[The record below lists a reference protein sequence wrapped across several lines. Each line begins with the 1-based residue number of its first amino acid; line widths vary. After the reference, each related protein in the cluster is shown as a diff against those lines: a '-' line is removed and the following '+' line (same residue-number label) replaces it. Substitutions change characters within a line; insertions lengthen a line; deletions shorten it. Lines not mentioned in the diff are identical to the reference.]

1 MKSIEKAINLKSQL
15 DKLRPLSK
23 EAEVAVMQKFR
34 LEWNFHSNSIE
45 GNTLS
50 YGETKALILFGITAQ
65 GKPLKDHFEI
75 SGHDEA
81 LKWIIE
87 IVNEDRPLSETFIRQ
102 LHQLI
107 LKEPYEVDAIT
118 PDGKQTKK
126 KIKIGQYKD
135 TPNHVKTKTGEI
147 FRFASVEETPAM
159 MTSLVDWYKSRIE
172 QKDFN
177 PIIIATQ
184 FHYKFISIHP
194 FDDGNGRTARIL
206 MNFILMQNGYPPV
219 IIKTED
225 KAKYISVLQQADAGI
240 IEPFISFIS
249 DNLSDSIELMIKAA
263 NGESIEEPE
272 DIDKEISILEEK
284 LKTKNQPIKFSKSK
298 KTVLNIFD
306 NSLVPLL
313 NAFTEKA
320 QRFEKFY
327 FENEFTIR
335 YNNKEYNKSNLD
347 DLRPLVDEKTGS
359 LSLIYSYKF
368 FNHTDYKAFNYDS
381 EIHFY
386 FNNIKYN
393 VNNKSDKVKIEKRY
407 SQNLSSTE
415 INDLIN
421 SELRN
426 HKDFIESQ
434 IED

>member
-1 MKSIEKAINLKSQL
+1 MNSLEKAINLKSQL

-23 EAEVAVMQKFR
+23 EAEAAVMQKFR
-34 LEWNFHSNSIE
+34 LDWNFHSNSIE

-50 YGETKALILFGITAQ
+50 YDETKALILFGITAQ

-87 IVNEDRPLSETFIRQ
+87 IVNEDRPLTENFIRQ

-107 LKEPYEVDAIT
+107 LKETYEVDAIT
-118 PDGKQTKK
+118 PDGKRTKK

-135 TPNHVKTKTGEI
+135 TPNHVIPKTGEI

-184 FHYKFISIHP
+184 FHYKLISIHP

-249 DNLSDSIELMIKAA
+249 DNLFDSIDLMIKVAT
-263 NGESIEEPE
+263 GESIEEL
-272 DIDKEISILEEK
+272 DDVDKEISILEQK
-284 LKTKNQPIKFSKSK
+284 LKTKNQPRKRSKSK
-298 KTVLNIFD
+298 KLF
-306 NSLVPLL
+306 
-313 NAFTEKA
+313 
-320 QRFEKFY
+320 
-327 FENEFTIR
+327 
-335 YNNKEYNKSNLD
+335 
-347 DLRPLVDEKTGS
+347 
-359 LSLIYSYKF
+359 
-368 FNHTDYKAFNYDS
+368 
-381 EIHFY
+381 
-386 FNNIKYN
+386 
-393 VNNKSDKVKIEKRY
+393 
-407 SQNLSSTE
+407 
-415 INDLIN
+415 
-421 SELRN
+421 
-426 HKDFIESQ
+426 
-434 IED
+434 